1 MTDDT
6 KAIKT
11 ISKCIVDALNNYSKK
26 IDNRLKEITS
36 NLAELRQ
43 TVNILN
49 IPSVSN
55 YCTKNELDD
64 ILNQIAIRLT
74 NLETRVSDLETR
86 IESIENSTE

>member
-6 KAIKT
+6 KAVKT
-11 ISKCIVDALNNYSKK
+11 ISKCIVNTLNNHSKK
-26 IDNRLKEITS
+26 IDNKLKEVTLS
-36 NLAELRQ
+36 LAELRQ
-43 TVNILN
+43 TVNTLN

-55 YCTKNELDD
+55 YYTKNELDD

-86 IESIENSTE
+86 IESLENPTE